1 MSSYSHDRRSLCL
14 RTLILAMPLMILA
27 SCSGGGI
34 EDQPFY
40 NPSKYHHTAEGF
52 RNPPDS
58 PERIRRP
65 GRFFSFLWKRFTEDT
80 AVIELP
86 EGHVLPTR
94 EVKKQL
100 AAAPKDARITW
111 IGHATFLIGL
121 NGLNILTDPHFTER
135 SSPFSFAGPKRY
147 AQPGLAIQD
156 LPPIDVI
163 LISHNHYDSFDEDSL
178 RALAKHSPKAR
189 ILTPLGL
196 EVTTKEWGFTNTRD
210 MDWFDTDK
218 VGEVTFVATPAVHR
232 ANRWLFDVNETLWTG
247 FTIEAGGKKIWFVG
261 DTGMGPMFER
271 DLVKKISPVDITL
284 APAGAFLPRGV
295 MRAVHTTPEEG
306 LELARMMGSKTA
318 IAMHWGTFPLGS
330 DNPLQGQARFMGA
343 PDNGV
348 KKVMMR
354 IGETRSLRDMW

>member
-1 MSSYSHDRRSLCL
+1 MPFYSFARRSFIL
-14 RTLILAMPLMILA
+14 RLLALAVPLLAIA

-40 NPSKYHHTAEGF
+40 DPSKYHHTAEGF

-65 GRFFSFLWKRFTEDT
+65 GRFFSFLWKRLTEDT

-86 EGHVLPTR
+86 EGHVLPTD
-94 EVKKQL
+94 EVKRQL
-100 AAAPKDARITW
+100 SDAAQDARITW

-147 AQPGLAIQD
+147 APPGLAIKD

-163 LISHNHYDSFDEDSL
+163 LISHNHYDSCDEGSL

-189 ILTPLGL
+189 VLTPLGL
-196 EVTTKEWGFTNTRD
+196 AATTKEWGFANTRD
-210 MDWFDTDK
+210 MDWFDAEEI
-218 VGEVTFVATPAVHR
+218 GGITFTATPAIHR
-232 ANRWLFDVNETLWTG
+232 ANRWLFDVNETLWAG
-247 FTIEAGGKKIWFVG
+247 FTIEANSKKIWFVG

-271 DLVKKISPVDITL
+271 DLAKKISPVDITL
-284 APAGAFLPRGV
+284 APAGAFLPREV

-330 DNPLQGQARFMGA
+330 DNPLDGQARFMGA

-354 IGETRSLRDMW
+354 IGETRELTDLW